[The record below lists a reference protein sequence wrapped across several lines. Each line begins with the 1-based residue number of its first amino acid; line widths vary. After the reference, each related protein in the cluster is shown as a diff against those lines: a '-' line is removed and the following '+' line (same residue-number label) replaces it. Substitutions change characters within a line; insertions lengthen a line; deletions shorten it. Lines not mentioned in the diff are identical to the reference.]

1 MMSYKAPTPEQLKEL
16 FSKTKRIAVVG
27 LSDKPYRDSYRVTEY
42 MLQQGYEII
51 PVNPHID
58 QVFGIRSVPTL
69 ADIVGSVDMVNVFR
83 RSEYTPAIAKNAVE
97 IGAKSLWLQQ
107 GVYSE
112 EAYKIAVDAGL
123 EVYMDVCL
131 KVGHALYHK

>member
-1 MMSYKAPTPEQLKEL
+1 MSYQSPTPEQLKQL

-42 MLQQGYEII
+42 MLQQGFEII
-51 PVNPHID
+51 PVNPHIK
-58 QVFGIRSVPTL
+58 QVFGVHAVPTL
-69 ADIVGSVDMVNVFR
+69 ADLSVPVDMVNVFR
-83 RSEYTPAIAKNAVE
+83 RSEFTPAIAKAAVA

-112 EAYKIAVDAGL
+112 EAYQIAHQAGL

-131 KVGHALYHK
+131 KVAHALYHK